1 VGHVASGHP
10 WLIAL
15 EQSVL
20 GETMRSSLL
29 LYPAVEVLHILGFV
43 LLVGSIVGL
52 DLRLLGLSLG
62 LPVAPFARHAVPLSM
77 LGFLIAAPT
86 GFALFSTE
94 ATHIAVNPAFQAKL
108 VCISIGLLNAAVL
121 HLGPWRAIDLWGV
134 TSYVPPLARI
144 GAALSLLVWCGAV
157 IGGRLIAYL

>member
-1 VGHVASGHP
+1 MEHAASTHP

-15 EQSVL
+15 EQSAL

-29 LYPAVEVLHILGFV
+29 LYPAVEVLHILGFI

-62 LPVAPFARHAVPLSM
+62 LPVAPFARHAVPLAM
-77 LGFLIAAPT
+77 LGFCIAVPM
-86 GFALFSTE
+86 GIMLFSTE
-94 ATHIAVNPAFQAKL
+94 ATHVAVNSAFQAKL
-108 VCISIGLLNAAVL
+108 ACIAIGLINAAVL

-134 TSYVPPLARI
+134 TTYVPPLART
-144 GAALSLLVWCGAV
+144 GAVISLLAWCGAV